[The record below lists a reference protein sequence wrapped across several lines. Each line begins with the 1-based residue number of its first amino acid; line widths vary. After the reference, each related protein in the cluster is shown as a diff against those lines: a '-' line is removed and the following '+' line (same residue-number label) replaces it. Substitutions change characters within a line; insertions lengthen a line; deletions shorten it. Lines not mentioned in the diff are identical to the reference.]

1 MNNIDR
7 TDFEKWVEIYEIKKL
22 NCDFVRNDE
31 NTHLCVYKGKRRYK
45 LVLSILHA
53 FPSTYFSKKVGEI
66 LNEMQKDAQLSD
78 VVDIFTSTSL
88 GPTKRNEIED
98 VAIRNDFSVRIIDI
112 DDMQAVKEI
121 AEILSPKQEKNNDIY
136 EKMMFD
142 YLSKAN
148 SSSFIKNGLFYSVI
162 LFLIYKNGEIS
173 KSDLQSN
180 IKIYL
185 GTTNDNLDNSLD
197 YLRSFKPGKIVSTYK
212 FNETYYCLAED
223 ERHIFEESEK
233 ESKNLEAEFKNT
245 FSTISNKY
253 FITDV
258 DKAYKLFVQYYMSVG
273 NNIIKI
279 GENSK
284 ENKDAYEFFKFG
296 LIPLMPNAE
305 QITEFLSDL
314 NDECGQN
321 NFLNRMCLGKSFLNL
336 YKSQTYQNYISNKK
350 NHIVL
355 DTTLAIHYLCNK
367 YDLKGLNAKYEDS
380 DFLAVER
387 LINYKD
393 NNQGKI
399 SFLIP
404 FDYAG
409 EIIGELK
416 KAIKLA
422 DFEGVGNIAIPVQTS
437 NIFYNFYLFVK
448 EAKKNANISTIY
460 KFEDFAKE
468 LGFER
473 VCLSDE
479 DFFMQNMICLKNFF
493 KYTDCV
499 FVDKVTERYDCFDHL
514 IRTYSAY
521 LFSERYYEKSAK
533 AIESDVRQ
541 AIYFA
546 KKSKEDNMVD
556 FYLSSWDTSLYD
568 LRDMVNNE
576 LMLTKSYA
584 IHRPGAL
591 LNRLMLKD
599 FKVNDKFLTNE
610 IMVYADRTYELSD
623 KIKSMFDKVILP
635 FFMASE
641 NKNSTLV
648 QEILKLQ
655 KEYID
660 QKNEGQR
667 SSREKVLPIEDI
679 FIKIRDKMHQ
689 KACTTRDLA
698 CYLADEENHNFVIEL
713 ISKALD
719 SYKKGLKLDI
729 SSEICDSL
737 ICYLDKKDG
746 EEVEI

>member
-7 TDFEKWVEIYEIKKL
+7 TDFERWVEIYEINKL
-22 NCDFVRNDE
+22 NCEFVKNDE

-66 LNEMQKDAQLSD
+66 LNEMQKEAQLSD

-88 GPTKRNEIED
+88 GYTKRKEIED
-98 VAIRNDFSVRIIDI
+98 VAINNDFSVRIIDI
-112 DDMQAVKEI
+112 DDMQAVKEL
-121 AEILSPKQEKNNDIY
+121 AGILRPKQEKNNDVY

-258 DKAYKLFVQYYMSVG
+258 DKAYKLFVRYYMSVG

-284 ENKDAYEFFKFG
+284 ENKNIYESFKAD

-321 NFLNRMCLGKSFLNL
+321 KFLNRMCLGKSFLNL

-367 YDLKGLNAKYEDS
+367 YDLESLNAKYEDS

-387 LINYKD
+387 LINYKEH
-393 NNQGKI
+393 NQGKI
-399 SFLIP
+399 SLLIP

-416 KAIKLA
+416 KAMKLA
-422 DFEGVGNIAIPVQTS
+422 DFEGIGNIAIPVQTS

-448 EAKKNANISTIY
+448 EARKNANISTTY
-460 KFEDFAKE
+460 KFKDFAKD

-473 VCLSDE
+473 VCLFDE
-479 DFFMQNMICLKNFF
+479 DFFMQNMICLKTFF
-493 KYTDCV
+493 NNTDCV
-499 FVDKVTERYDCFDHL
+499 FVDKVAERYDCFEHL
-514 IRTYSAY
+514 VMAYAAY
-521 LFSERYYEKSAK
+521 LFSERHYEKSAK

-546 KKSKEDNMVD
+546 RKSNEDNMID
-556 FYLSSWDTSLYD
+556 FYISSWDTSLYD
-568 LRDMVNNE
+568 LRDMVKKE
-576 LMLTKSYA
+576 LMLSKSYA
-584 IHRPGAL
+584 IHRPSAL

-599 FKVNDKFLTNE
+599 FKVNDKFLSNE
-610 IMVYADRTYELSD
+610 IMVYADRIYELSD

-648 QEILKLQ
+648 KEILKLQ

-660 QKNEGQR
+660 QKEEGQR

-679 FIKIRDKMHQ
+679 FIKIRDKMLK
-689 KACTTRDLA
+689 KACTTNDLA
-698 CYLADEENHNFVIEL
+698 CYLADEENNKFVIGL

-719 SYKKGLKLDI
+719 SYKNGEKLDI

-746 EEVEI
+746 EEVEF

>member
-88 GPTKRNEIED
+88 GSTKRNEIED

-284 ENKDAYEFFKFG
+284 ENKDAYELFKSG

-336 YKSQTYQNYISNKK
+336 YKSQTYQNYISNKR

-387 LINYKD
+387 LINYKPYFR
-393 NNQGKI
+393 NT
-399 SFLIP
+399 
-404 FDYAG
+404 
-409 EIIGELK
+409 II
-416 KAIKLA
+416 
-422 DFEGVGNIAIPVQTS
+422 
-437 NIFYNFYLFVK
+437 
-448 EAKKNANISTIY
+448 
-460 KFEDFAKE
+460 
-468 LGFER
+468 
-473 VCLSDE
+473 
-479 DFFMQNMICLKNFF
+479 
-493 KYTDCV
+493 
-499 FVDKVTERYDCFDHL
+499 
-514 IRTYSAY
+514 
-521 LFSERYYEKSAK
+521 
-533 AIESDVRQ
+533 
-541 AIYFA
+541 
-546 KKSKEDNMVD
+546 
-556 FYLSSWDTSLYD
+556 
-568 LRDMVNNE
+568 
-576 LMLTKSYA
+576 
-584 IHRPGAL
+584 
-591 LNRLMLKD
+591 
-599 FKVNDKFLTNE
+599 
-610 IMVYADRTYELSD
+610 
-623 KIKSMFDKVILP
+623 
-635 FFMASE
+635 
-641 NKNSTLV
+641 
-648 QEILKLQ
+648 
-655 KEYID
+655 
-660 QKNEGQR
+660 
-667 SSREKVLPIEDI
+667 
-679 FIKIRDKMHQ
+679 
-689 KACTTRDLA
+689 
-698 CYLADEENHNFVIEL
+698 
-713 ISKALD
+713 
-719 SYKKGLKLDI
+719 
-729 SSEICDSL
+729 
-737 ICYLDKKDG
+737 
-746 EEVEI
+746 